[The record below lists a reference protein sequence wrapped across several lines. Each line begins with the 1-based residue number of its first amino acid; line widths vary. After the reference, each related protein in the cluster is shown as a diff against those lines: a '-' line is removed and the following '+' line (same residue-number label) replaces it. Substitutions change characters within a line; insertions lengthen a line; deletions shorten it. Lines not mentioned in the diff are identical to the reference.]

1 MRVHQIIGSIG
12 LRDNRKIERVE
23 CKNSNINKAKRS
35 KLRDCGYTREQR
47 QHILEI
53 MNEMKGYNTT
63 C

>member
-1 MRVHQIIGSIG
+1 MRVHQIIGSLG
-12 LRDNRKIERVE
+12 LQGNRKVERVGTS
-23 CKNSNINKAKRS
+23 KKPKHS
-35 KLRDCGYTREQR
+35 KLEDCGYTKTQR